1 MEVSHFK
8 PKDAI
13 KLVKTKIHS
22 LQAMLDDYTLKPNTN
37 NGKEHIFVVV
47 AHQHP
52 NLDGSESALN
62 QQLKNSIS

>member
-1 MEVSHFK
+1 MTHFK

-13 KLVKTKIHS
+13 KLVKTKLDS
-22 LQAMLDDYTLKPNTN
+22 LQTMLDTGSMKPNTS
-37 NGKEHIFVVV
+37 NGKEHILVVV

-62 QQLKNSIS
+62 Q